1 VDTVGESAQLR
12 DSRVPDVRE
21 APRPEASVILNSFA
35 ACLVAYA
42 LLVLAFYAPQA
53 AGVIGLSMIV
63 MVAAVKAPSR
73 WWRS

>member
-1 VDTVGESAQLR
+1 M
-12 DSRVPDVRE
+12 
-21 APRPEASVILNSFA
+21 ILNSFA